1 MDIKSL
7 KEHLGADWIA
17 VQDCISKALNSD
29 ITLLNATNASIL
41 SHSGK
46 QLRPLLALVI
56 ARACAGGNAVTEA
69 TVRYAA
75 ASELLHNATLLHDD
89 VADQSEQ
96 RRGNPTIYSLM
107 GPSVSVLVGD
117 YWLVKA
123 MELILSPS
131 DSDSDVKVM
140 RIFSKTLSDLAE
152 GEMLQ
157 LQKAQAGDTDEED
170 YLRIIY
176 NKTASLF
183 EASCISAAVS
193 VGADAGKIEAAR
205 DFAVALGI
213 AFQIKDDI
221 LDYSGTEKVGKPLGV
236 DILEQKITMPLLGA
250 LSNAS
255 EADAGRI
262 RTLVSDIVGNPQNRD
277 EIVAFVKDNGGVEYA
292 ERRLDEYVAQAVKA
306 LDAFP
311 DSYEKTCLET
321 LAHFTAV
328 RNV

>member
-17 VQDCISKALNSD
+17 VQDCISKVLNSD

-183 EASCISAAVS
+183 EASCVSAAVS